1 MIENAL
7 YLFQH
12 GFPPVI
18 IRKQDRLQYYQ
29 YLVTANEGDVR
40 CDQNLSD
47 LKLLRCSQNF
57 IMTAGSNKH
66 SNYLAQC
73 LKSHPPEGFFERQ
86 RPRFGDIAGNKL
98 CLPINEEIQGHRLLR
113 KNI

>member
-40 CDQNLSD
+40 CDQNLSV
-47 LKLLRCSQNF
+47 LKLLRCCSQNSCSD
-57 IMTAGSNKH
+57 GG
-66 SNYLAQC
+66 Y
-73 LKSHPPEGFFERQ
+73 
-86 RPRFGDIAGNKL
+86 
-98 CLPINEEIQGHRLLR
+98 
-113 KNI
+113 